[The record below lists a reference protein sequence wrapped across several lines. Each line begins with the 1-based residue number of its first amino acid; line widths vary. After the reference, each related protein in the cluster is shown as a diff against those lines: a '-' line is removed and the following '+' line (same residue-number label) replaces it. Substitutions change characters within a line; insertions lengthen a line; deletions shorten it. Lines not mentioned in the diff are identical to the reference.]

1 MIILL
6 AQKHKWLYI
15 SLCRERYFR
24 RIQWFITNLGLGA
37 RKWKTSIFYP
47 LSSVGWV
54 KQYIKPRKENSREK
68 HFLKALDNSGS
79 FVIEYR

>member
-24 RIQWFITNLGLGA
+24 RIQWLRPNLGLGA
-37 RKWKTSIFYP
+37 RKWKTWTFYP
-47 LSSVGWV
+47 LSSEGWI

-79 FVIEYR
+79 LVTEFR